1 MAGVSM
7 GSLAAEVTLAGG
19 FGFIGTASTS
29 TDSYNSFKG
38 EIASARELLGTTA
51 GLPLPIGVG
60 FLGWLL
66 DKDEEGGKRLLMAA
80 LDEPVKSVW
89 FSFGQDLEKWIKFVR
104 DYDAANN
111 RKTII
116 IVQLSTVAKIQ
127 VAIRDWKVDIVVAQG
142 NEAGGH
148 GYTSSPPVKVLV
160 SSVLPLATDG
170 GPLILGA
177 GGVATGTQV
186 AELLKLGVSGVVLG
200 TRFSLTP
207 ESRLGEPQK
216 KALLS
221 AGPNLSVRSMAFDEV
236 RNTMG
241 WPRGVDGRGIRTVS
255 VDDYERGDDISV
267 LRAKLQDSQKSGD
280 MSRAVIW
287 AGTGYSLVK
296 ELKPAKEVVEEL
308 RRECLAHLKN

>member
-1 MAGVSM
+1 MKK
-7 GSLAAEVTLAGG
+7 E
-19 FGFIGTASTS
+19 
-29 TDSYNSFKG
+29 
-38 EIASARELLGTTA
+38 
-51 GLPLPIGVG
+51 
-60 FLGWLL
+60 
-66 DKDEEGGKRLLMAA
+66 
-80 LDEPVKSVW
+80 
-89 FSFGQDLEKWIKFVR
+89 DLEKWIKFVR

-148 GYTSSPPVKVLV
+148 GYTSSPPVNVLV
-160 SSVLPLATDG
+160 SSVLPLTTDG

-177 GGVATGTQV
+177 GGVATGAQV
-186 AELLKLGVSGVVLG
+186 AELLNLGVSGVILG

-236 RNTMG
+236 RDTMG
-241 WPRGVDGRGIRTVS
+241 WPRGVDGRGIRTAS

-267 LRAKLQDSQKSGD
+267 LRAKLQDSQKNGD